1 MRRFLLATLA
11 GFALLVPL
19 RAVAQEDGRIEI
31 VEVKGIID
39 GNVERSIVKTIENAG
54 REGAE
59 LVVLQIDSRGTVGG
73 LSRLDSILH
82 AFATTR
88 VPIATW
94 IGPAAARA
102 ENGAAAI
109 ALAGHIRAIA
119 PGASIGPIETLDLS
133 RSPTGV
139 LASDPAQ
146 LPLGQRGTRLGPSI
160 ELMDRMSAADA
171 VDRELAGVPDEPV
184 VQHSV
189 PALADLLDEI
199 DGTRVDVNGED
210 IRVSTDPD
218 ESSIRFHKGDLLGR
232 GLHASA
238 QPSIVYLLLLLALVG
253 IVFELF
259 HPSTGPAGVSGLVA
273 LGLTVYGMVTLG
285 GSWLGFAL
293 IVVGVAL
300 FALDLRYQS
309 LSFPTLF
316 GFAGLVAGSLLIF
329 PGPYLRVSPWVL
341 VFGIVSMTAFLIGA
355 MTRVMRDL
363 RAVAR
368 GELEVTDAHPHP
380 NGHGD
385 SHAS

>member
-19 RAVAQEDGRIEI
+19 RAVAQGDGRIEI

-39 GNVERSIVKTIENAG
+39 GNVERSILTTIEDAG

-73 LSRLDSILH
+73 DRVDAVLEAI
-82 AFATTR
+82 ATSS

-94 IGPAAARA
+94 IGPAAARG

-119 PGASIGPIETLDLS
+119 PGATIGPIETLDLS
-133 RSPTGV
+133 RAGGAV
-139 LASDPAQ
+139 LDGNPPQ
-146 LPLGQRGTRLGPSI
+146 LPLNHRSTRLGPSV

-171 VDRELAGVPDEPV
+171 VDSELAGIPDEPV

-189 PALADLLDEI
+189 PALADLLDEV
-199 DGTRVDVNGED
+199 DGARVEVSGKE
-210 IRVSTDPD
+210 IRLSTDPD
-218 ESSIRFHKGDLLGR
+218 ESSIRFHKGDLPGR
-232 GLHASA
+232 GLHAAA

-273 LGLTVYGMVTLG
+273 LGLTIYGMVTLG

-300 FALDLRYQS
+300 FALDLRFQS

-316 GFAGLVAGSLLIF
+316 GFAGLVVGSLFLF
-329 PGPYLRVSPWVL
+329 PGPYLRVSSWVL

-380 NGHGD
+380 DGHGE
-385 SHAS
+385 SHAP

>member
-19 RAVAQEDGRIEI
+19 RAVAQDDGRIEI

-73 LSRLDSILH
+73 DRVDSILEVI
-82 AFATTR
+82 AKSK
-88 VPIATW
+88 VPVATW
-94 IGPAAARA
+94 VGPAAARA

-109 ALAGHIRAIA
+109 ALAGQIRAIA
-119 PGASIGPIETLDLS
+119 PGASIGPIETLNLS
-133 RSPTGV
+133 RAPKSV
-139 LASDPAQ
+139 ALSDPPQ
-146 LPLGQRGTRLGPSI
+146 LPLGERRSRLGPSI
-160 ELMDRMSAADA
+160 ALIDRMSASDA
-171 VDRELAGVPDEPV
+171 TENDYPFGSSEIMARF
-184 VQHSV
+184 SV
-189 PALADLLDEI
+189 PAIADLLDEI
-199 DGTRVDVNGED
+199 DGTRLELNGKE
-210 IRVSTDPD
+210 IRLSTDPE

-232 GLHASA
+232 GLHAAA

-273 LGLTVYGMVTLG
+273 LALTVYGMVSLG
-285 GSWLGFAL
+285 SSWLGFAL

-300 FALDLRYQS
+300 FALDLRFQS

-316 GFAGLVAGSLLIF
+316 GFAGLVAGSLFLF

-341 VFGIVSMTAFLIGA
+341 GFGIVSMTAFLIGA

-380 NGHGD
+380 NGD
-385 SHAS
+385 SHAP